1 MTTTLAANVLQ
12 PALQGAGYETYSIIT
27 YGCQMND
34 NDSEIMSGILEARG
48 LRRVPSETDADI
60 VLVNTCVVREGAE
73 ERAVARLQSM
83 APLKKKRPH
92 MIIGVAGCMAQKEG
106 ERVLERVPTAD
117 LVVGTRDLFKIGNL
131 VDEVV
136 RTGERLVSINDVDKP
151 VFLDAQPVRRKHGF
165 KALVTIMYGCNNFC
179 SFCIVPKTRGREVS
193 RPLPEIVHEVTQL
206 AGQGYKEVQLLG
218 QNVNSYYW
226 EGIDFADLLAAVNEI
241 PGIERIRFIT
251 SHPKDCGDKLI
262 EACATLSKVCTNFH
276 LPVQSGSNRV
286 LRRMKRFYTKDHY
299 LELVHKVRDRVP
311 GATISTDV
319 IVGFPDETDEDFEET
334 YDLLEKARWDSA
346 FIFMYSPR
354 EGTKA
359 ATWIDSIPLE
369 VKKHRLM
376 RCMGRQEQISG
387 EINQTYL
394 GTIQQILVENVSKR
408 SEAEMVGR
416 TMGDKSVVFPG
427 SADLISKLVE
437 VEITDTHPHTL
448 FGRIHGK

>member
-1 MTTTLAANVLQ
+1 MTTIAPMMDA
-12 PALQGAGYETYSIIT
+12 PATGRGLHQTYSIVT

-34 NDSEIMSGILEARG
+34 NDSEIMAGILEAKG
-48 LRRVPSETDADI
+48 LRRVASEAEADV

-73 ERAVARLQSM
+73 ERAVSRLQSM

-106 ERVLERVPTAD
+106 QNVLERVPLAD
-117 LVVGTRDLFKIGNL
+117 IVVGTRDLFKIGNL
-131 VDEVV
+131 VDEVI
-136 RTGERLVSINDVDKP
+136 RTGERLVSISDVDKP

-165 KALVTIMYGCNNFC
+165 KALTTVMYGCNNFC

-193 RPLPEIVHEVTQL
+193 RPLPEIIQEITQL
-206 AGQGYKEVQLLG
+206 AEQGYKEVQLLG

-226 EGIDFADLLAAVNEI
+226 QGVDFADLLAAVNEVR
-241 PGIERIRFIT
+241 GIERIRFIT
-251 SHPKDCGDKLI
+251 SHPKDCSDKLI
-262 EACATLSKVCTNFH
+262 DACASLEKVCTNFH

-299 LELVHKVRDRVP
+299 LELIQKVRDRVP
-311 GATISTDV
+311 GATISTDI

-359 ATWIDSIPLE
+359 AQWIDSVPLE

-376 RCMGRQEQISG
+376 RCYGRQEQISG
-387 EINQTYL
+387 EINATYV
-394 GTIQQILVENVSKR
+394 GTVQRILVENVSKR
-408 SEAEMVGR
+408 SEEELVGR

-427 SADLISKLVE
+427 PKELISRTVDVRIRE
-437 VEITDTHPHTL
+437 SHPHTL
-448 FGRIHGK
+448 FGDLV